1 MEHKVTALRIQK
13 NNRERVNV
21 YLDGEFAF
29 GLARIVAAWLSVG
42 QELSDERIAKLQAE
56 DNYEA
61 AYQRALQFLSFRI
74 RTEKE
79 VRKNLEARAIP
90 NEAIDLVIERLKKNG
105 LLNDTYFAQ
114 SWVENRSD
122 FRPRS
127 KRVLAYELRSHGIEA
142 QTIEDTLMELND
154 EELAY
159 QAAIKQAKK
168 LSGLDW
174 VNFRRKLL
182 AFLARRG
189 FDYQVSTSVTSAVWA
204 EQQELYY
211 E

>member
-1 MEHKVTALRIQK
+1 MEHKITALRIQK
-13 NNRERVNV
+13 NNQGRVNV
-21 YLDGEFAF
+21 YLDDKFAF

-42 QELSDERIAKLQAE
+42 QELSDDKIAQLQAE
-56 DNYEA
+56 DNREV
-61 AYQRALQFLSFRI
+61 AYKQAIHFLSYRI

-79 VRKNLEARAIP
+79 IRNNLSDHAIP
-90 NEAIDLVIERLKKNG
+90 NEAIDLVINRLKHNG
-105 LLNDTYFAQ
+105 LLDDNHFAQ

-127 KRVLAYELRSHGIEA
+127 KRALAYELHSLGIEA
-142 QTIEDTLMELND
+142 QIIEETLAKLND
-154 EELAY
+154 EKLAY
-159 QAAIKQAKK
+159 QAATKHAKK

-174 VNFRRKLL
+174 VNFRKKLI

-189 FDYQVSTSVTSAVWA
+189 FDYQISASVTSQVWA
-204 EQQELYY
+204 EQQEVVD

>member
-1 MEHKVTALRIQK
+1 MKHKVTALRIQK
-13 NNRERVNV
+13 NNQERVNV

-42 QELSDERIAKLQAE
+42 QELSDEKIAQLQAE
-56 DNYEA
+56 DNREV
-61 AYQRALQFLSFRI
+61 AYQRALHFMSFRV

-79 VRKNLEARAIP
+79 VRKNLEAHSIP

-105 LLNDTYFAQ
+105 LLNDSYFAQ

-142 QTIEDTLMELND
+142 QVIEDTLMELNE

-174 VNFRRKLL
+174 VNFRKKLL

-189 FDYQVSTSVTSAVWA
+189 FDYQVSASVTSAVWA